1 MLKTKSRVETEIAIR
16 GSRRKPEVQM
26 TPMIDI
32 VFNLIIF
39 FMLATTFTPLPGIR
53 VKLPPPGRPTS
64 EKPKGLILRIQ
75 DPVAGSAE
83 DGIMLLNQAG
93 AEEIVTFESIY
104 ARFMNALPDEKDMLI
119 IQSGR
124 RVLHDQVVHVMDMAK
139 RAGIEKI
146 GFAMVARE

>member
-1 MLKTKSRVETEIAIR
+1 MLQSKSKIEQEITSR
-16 GSRRKPEVQM
+16 GTRRQPQVQM

-53 VKLPPPGRPTS
+53 VKLPPPGRPSS

-75 DPVAGSAE
+75 DPVAGSTE
-83 DGIMLLNQAG
+83 DGIMLLNQGG
-93 AEEIVTFESIY
+93 AEEIVTFESLY
-104 ARFMNALPDEKDMLI
+104 ARFMNALPEEKDMLI

>member
-1 MLKTKSRVETEIAIR
+1 MLKMKTGVEQEIAVHGR
-16 GSRRKPEVQM
+16 RRKPAVQM

-75 DPVAGSAE
+75 DPVPGSNE
-83 DGIMLLNQAG
+83 DGIMLLNQGG
-93 AEEIVTFESIY
+93 AEEIVTFESLY
-104 ARFMNALPDEKDMLI
+104 ARFMNALPEEKDMLI

>member
-1 MLKTKSRVETEIAIR
+1 MLQTKSGIEQEIAVR

-53 VKLPPPGRPTS
+53 VKLPPPGRPSS

-75 DPVAGSAE
+75 DPVAGSTE
-83 DGIMLLNQAG
+83 DSIMLLNQG
-93 AEEIVTFESIY
+93 GVEEIVTFESIY
-104 ARFMNALPDEKDMLI
+104 ARFMNALPEEKDMLI

-124 RVLHDQVVHVMDMAK
+124 EVMHDQVVHVMDMAK

>member
-1 MLKTKSRVETEIAIR
+1 MLQTKTGIEQEIAVR
-16 GSRRKPEVQM
+16 GNRRKPEVQM

-53 VKLPPPGRPTS
+53 VKLPPPGRPS
-64 EKPKGLILRIQ
+64 SDKPKGLILRIQ
-75 DPVAGSAE
+75 DPVAGSPE

-93 AEEIVTFESIY
+93 AEEIVTFESIF
-104 ARFMNALPDEKDMLI
+104 ARFMNATPEEKDMLI

>member
-1 MLKTKSRVETEIAIR
+1 MLRMKTGSEEEIAVR
-16 GSRRKPEVQM
+16 GQRRKPAVQM

-75 DPVAGSAE
+75 DPVPGSNE
-83 DGIMLLNQAG
+83 EGIMLLNQGG
-93 AEEIVTFESIY
+93 AEEIVTFEALY
-104 ARFMNALPDEKDMLI
+104 ARFMNALPEEKDMLI

>member
-1 MLKTKSRVETEIAIR
+1 MLKTESSFEQEIAVR
-16 GSRRKPEVQM
+16 GKRRKPEVQM

-53 VKLPPPGRPTS
+53 VKLPPPGRPSS

-75 DPVAGSAE
+75 DPVAGSTE
-83 DGIMLLNQAG
+83 DAIMLLNQGG
-93 AEEIVTFESIY
+93 AEEIVTFETVY
-104 ARFMNALPDEKDMLI
+104 ARFMNALPEEKDMLI

-124 RVLHDQVVHVMDMAK
+124 RVMHDQVVHVMDMAK